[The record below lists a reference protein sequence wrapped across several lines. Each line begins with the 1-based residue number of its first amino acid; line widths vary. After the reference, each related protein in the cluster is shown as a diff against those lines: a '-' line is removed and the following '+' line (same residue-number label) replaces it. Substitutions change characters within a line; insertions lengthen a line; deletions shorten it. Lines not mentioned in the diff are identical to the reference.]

1 MSNAVRTHKSLLKN
15 SFLSIECKI
24 TTTVTIFRHMPHPPN
39 KNESTPTTQNP
50 TFSCILFSLSV
61 RFHLPHEKFIVK
73 MSLFSSVIII
83 SSLGN
88 GINRISTFELFLS
101 SSLTLTARLSQRSQ
115 CLETQEMLLT

>member
-15 SFLSIECKI
+15 SFLSIDCKI
-24 TTTVTIFRHMPHPPN
+24 ITTVKVFRNMPN
-39 KNESTPTTQNP
+39 ALAIDEATPTTQNP
-50 TFSCILFSLSV
+50 TLSCILFSSSV
-61 RFHLPHEKFIVK
+61 RFHLPHEKFFVK
-73 MSLFSSVIII
+73 MSLVSSVIII

-101 SSLTLTARLSQRSQ
+101 SSLTLTTRLSQRSQ